1 MRAVVLLNEW
11 MTITIPMKYHL
22 PGIVSK
28 IIGAIVSVMTGTMS
42 LEQLK
47 SAFDEDVIM
56 DIPTYPSMFIYLISP
71 NMTRYEQ
78 KVKIKATLSRSHDLA
93 FGDIHL
99 VRELGMKLVEWEKHD
114 QVLLKESSSMHR

>member
-22 PGIVSK
+22 PSIVSK

>member
-71 NMTRYEQ
+71 NMTRYELRKSKLECNNVEQ
-78 KVKIKATLSRSHDLA
+78 ISRFS
-93 FGDIHL
+93 
-99 VRELGMKLVEWEKHD
+99 VW
-114 QVLLKESSSMHR
+114 